1 MEDRK
6 PLYIYTINIKPD
18 YVYSYS
24 MSMQSVQDAVVEE
37 ALKSL
42 NGNYPEAT
50 SVLKQFTLS
59 KS

>member
-37 ALKSL
+37 ALNSL